1 MKQLKYILSTFV
13 LLVPVLLHAQTD
25 ENPLPI
31 YSTHQYNRQNGI
43 ATGKSVSAPD
53 ENGVYTLTLET
64 FATGVKTIVNKA
76 IPSDIVLVLDY
87 SSSMLM
93 NGNVGANPNN
103 QWYSGTGND
112 GLPNVRDYLYSLKI
126 AVGDFVKL
134 MQANNETLDLAP
146 GQMGNRIAVVLF
158 AGQVYGEGKD
168 NQSGSG
174 NFYARH
180 LSEFIEVDDME
191 VVSKTE
197 RHPLYTN
204 AHQLTYASAG
214 VMYDDIDIISPSSYR
229 GVGNAGYNG
238 IDRSW
243 DIGDVNKGTRTG
255 DAMEEAA
262 RLVTLNTTQFPYTER
277 STTVV
282 MFTDGEPSR
291 GSGFSRDEANLAI
304 SQARGMK
311 STTVNNQETDS
322 HVKVFTVGLLNDP
335 DNVMKTYLE
344 YVSSD
349 FSPASEVESQQ
360 SSPNALPNNNYLNP
374 TTDYGPYSSIVSEG
388 ADLSGVFQTIANASG
403 GSTASIPGET
413 QVLDAVS
420 SSFEIPSNFQ
430 AEDVTIYTR
439 SMNVTGDDWENRS
452 DDFDIV
458 TLPEDYDLT
467 KLPPSN
473 IAAQIAPENTVGVYL
488 KDGKLVVIGFDYSK
502 ADSEDAYDGNW
513 VGWREGD
520 KTAAGKELVIEF
532 NVEAI
537 EGVTGGDGTNTNSP
551 ESGVLVPTFDKDGNF
566 TGYVNQINYPYPQTD
581 LPINIEIHKEGL
593 NHGES
598 ATIQI
603 YRAPQKI
610 GKFDPVTGK
619 PAPDV
624 ETDDDWENFSK
635 VILTNKEDDGETVI
649 KKLVSLDPSYVYRLV
664 EDDWGFGYYLDTYD
678 INTSEKEANPFV
690 FTNTKKATGTE
701 TTETT
706 VVKHAEAV
714 SINHFGQSDP
724 DKRVENYKS
733 NEEFDKK

>member
-13 LLVPVLLHAQTD
+13 LLVPVLMHAQTE

-64 FATGVKTIVNKA
+64 FATGMRSIISKA
-76 IPSDIVLVLDY
+76 IPSDIVLILDY
-87 SSSMLM
+87 STSMLM
-93 NGNVGANPNN
+93 SGSAQPN
-103 QWYSGTGND
+103 SASAT
-112 GLPNVRDYLYSLKI
+112 RTRLYDLKN
-126 AVGDFVKL
+126 AVGEFVTMMKD
-134 MQANNETLDLAP
+134 NNATMHLDDD
-146 GQMGNRIAVVLF
+146 QMGNRIAFVLF
-158 AGQVYGEGKD
+158 AGQLYSETQPTTGTNGIFYG
-168 NQSGSG
+168 
-174 NFYARH
+174 RH
-180 LSEFIEVDDME
+180 LNEFLEVDDLTVDNTLIE
-191 VVSKTE
+191 H
-197 RHPLYTN
+197 HPVWTN
-204 AHQLTYASAG
+204 GSAG
-214 VMYDDIDIISPSSYR
+214 HDYPSTSVFYDGDDIIRPSSQYSGR
-229 GVGNAGYNG
+229 NPGHTG
-238 IDRSW
+238 ISNQIDM
-243 DIGDVNKGTRTG
+243 GDVNKSTNSAAAMQRAQQLV
-255 DAMEEAA
+255 DANLRAYP
-262 RLVTLNTTQFPYTER
+262 LTER
-277 STTVV
+277 TTVV
-282 MFTDGEPSR
+282 VFFTDGEPSS
-291 GSGFSRDEANLAI
+291 GSGFNGTIANNCINAAHSIKEEGVLVYTI
-304 SQARGMK
+304 GLVEGSDD
-311 STTVNNQETDS
+311 TDQ
-322 HVKVFTVGLLNDP
+322 V
-335 DNVMKTYLE
+335 KTYLE
-344 YVSSD
+344 YTSSD
-349 FSPASEVESQQ
+349 WSELYDRTNPTAMPA
-360 SSPNALPNNNYLNP
+360 AANYLNRN
-374 TTDYGPYSSIVSEG
+374 TDYGDYSFKVSED
-388 ADLSGVFQTIANASG
+388 ATLSDIFKTIGEASG
-403 GSTASIPGET
+403 GSESTIPGET
-413 QVLDAVS
+413 QVVDAVS
-420 SSFEIPSNFQ
+420 SSFEIPSTFT
-430 AEDVTIYTR
+430 ASDVTIYTR
-439 SMNVTGDDWENRS
+439 SINEEGDDWENQS
-452 DDFDIV
+452 SPFTKVI
-458 TLPEDYDLT
+458 LPDNYDLT
-467 KLPPSN
+467 ALPPAD
-473 IAAQIAPENTVGVYL
+473 IATQIANENTVGVYL

-520 KTAAGKELVIEF
+520 KKAAGKELVIEF

-664 EDDWGFGYYLDTYD
+664 EDNWGFGYYLDTYD